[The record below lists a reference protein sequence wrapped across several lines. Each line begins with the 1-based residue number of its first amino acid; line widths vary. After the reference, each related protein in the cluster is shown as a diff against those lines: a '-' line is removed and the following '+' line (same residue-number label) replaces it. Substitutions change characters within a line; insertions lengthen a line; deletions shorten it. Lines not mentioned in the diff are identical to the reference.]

1 MPTITR
7 RPITASGVSRSLRS
21 MDFRPSHPNRKYKHE
36 GVFVENGLK
45 LLGTVREVRVSV
57 QIEAQRRREELA
69 EDMATALRGRGYH
82 VEVRHNGIAAYSNLT
97 VSRPEVTA

>member
-1 MPTITR
+1 MPTTTR
-7 RPITASGVSRSLRS
+7 PTINAQGVSRSLRS
-21 MDFRPSHPNRKYKHE
+21 MDFRPSHPDRKWKHE

-45 LLGTVREVRVSV
+45 LLGRVYEVHVSV
-57 QIEAQRRREELA
+57 QIEPQGRRERLA
-69 EDMATALRGRGYH
+69 EDMAEALRGRGYV